1 MSEIQVISGYRDNEE
16 LRLSFNALA
25 KKTFGINFEDWYQ
38 NGYWTDRYNPHSIML
53 DGKIVAN
60 VSVNRTDFEWKG
72 EVKHLIQLGTV
83 MTYKEYRNQ
92 GLIRRIM
99 EAIEAEYYDQVDG
112 VYLFAGNNVL
122 EFYPKFGLQTIKQF
136 EYVKD
141 VASAVCTMEKVD
153 MSQREKWDM
162 IEELIRSGARH
173 SSFDM
178 VDNSQLNMFYLTKY
192 MRNDVYYNRELD
204 AYVVAEIEGDTVVIN
219 QVIAKSLQDLN
230 RIAEGFGPEVRHVV
244 LGFTPVEVTG
254 FTVREMDQD
263 DRTRQ
268 VLGAWWPEFEE
279 NKLMVPLLAHA

>member
-25 KKTFGINFEDWYQ
+25 KKTFGSNFEDWYQ

-60 VSVNRTDFEWKG
+60 VSVNRTDFEWNG

-192 MRNDVYYNRELD
+192 MRNDVYYNRELG
-204 AYVVAEIEGDTVVIN
+204 AYVVAEVEGDTVVIN

-263 DRTRQ
+263 DRTMH

>member
-1 MSEIQVISGYRDNEE
+1 
-16 LRLSFNALA
+16 
-25 KKTFGINFEDWYQ
+25 
-38 NGYWTDRYNPHSIML
+38 
-53 DGKIVAN
+53 
-60 VSVNRTDFEWKG
+60 
-72 EVKHLIQLGTV
+72 
-83 MTYKEYRNQ
+83 
-92 GLIRRIM
+92 M

-112 VYLFAGNNVL
+112 AYLFAGNNVL

-192 MRNDVYYNRELD
+192 MRNDVYYNRELG
-204 AYVVAEIEGDTVVIN
+204 AYVVAEVEGDTVVIN

-263 DRTRQ
+263 DRTMH